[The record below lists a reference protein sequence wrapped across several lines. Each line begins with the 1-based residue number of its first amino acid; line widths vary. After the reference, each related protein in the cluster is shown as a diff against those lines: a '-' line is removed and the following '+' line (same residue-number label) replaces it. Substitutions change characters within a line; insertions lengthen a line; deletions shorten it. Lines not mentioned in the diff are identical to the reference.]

1 MKRIFI
7 FASYLILIVQ
17 LSTNNLYSIAYDQV
31 VIWGHPLHSHTHSY
45 IHAAFAKTFE
55 HLGYK
60 TLWLNNNSNLS
71 EINFENS
78 LFITEGQVDQKI
90 PLRDDC
96 WYIIH
101 NCDQTKYQ
109 NLLAKNR
116 CIILQVYTHDV
127 LTRNVEKI
135 EPCIYYDTP
144 NKILY
149 MPWATDLLP
158 EEIDTIKH
166 SISMSPPK
174 KQQATFIGTINGG
187 YFGNNFEINQFK
199 KACSQ
204 NNITFTNKTNIDIE
218 ETIKFTQ
225 NALIAPAIQ
234 GSWQVEK
241 GYIPCRIFKNISYGA
256 FGVTNSRTVWELFD
270 KKIIYN
276 SDCYQLLYDAQN
288 YLKTATQKDLFTLMD
303 NVKEKHTYINRINH
317 LLHFFDMVQVC
328 KNNN

>member
-7 FASYLILIVQ
+7 FASYLILIMQ
-17 LSTNNLYSIAYDQV
+17 LSTENLYSIAYNQV

-55 HLGYK
+55 YLGYK
-60 TLWLNNNSNLS
+60 TLWLNNNSNIS

-90 PLRDDC
+90 PMRDDC

-144 NKILY
+144 NKIIY

-158 EEIDTIKH
+158 EEIDDIKH
-166 SISMSPPK
+166 SMNLYK
-174 KQQATFIGTINGG
+174 KNQALFIGTINGG
-187 YFGNNFEINQFK
+187 YFGNDFEINQFK

-204 NNITFTNKTNIDIE
+204 NNINFINKTNIDIT
-218 ETIKFTQ
+218 ETITFTQ

-234 GSWQVEK
+234 GSWQIGK

-288 YLKTATQKDLFTLMD
+288 YLKTATQEDLFTLMD
-303 NVKEKHTYINRINH
+303 IVKEKHTYINRVNH
-317 LLHFFDMVQVC
+317 LLQFFDIIQVY
-328 KNNN
+328 KNNY